1 MGIFHGIR
9 SWISNTG
16 NWLSCDSFCAWDR
29 FSIQGTNDHHNP
41 AQDESHDMAPSGPE
55 HTTSIFDYRD
65 RKMVCVVL
73 EPVRARCHLIV
84 CHILGT
90 LTVYAIPAG
99 SHIRSVV
106 QEWKRS
112 KLQLMRVVKVRG
124 AIRFKYRITATTI
137 TTPHDMC
144 SRALAGNPVTRRHQ
158 L

>member
-90 LTVYAIPAG
+90 LTVYAILAG

-112 KLQLMRVVKVRG
+112 KLQLMRVVIGSRHVG
-124 AIRFKYRITATTI
+124 YRESDIAATI
-137 TTPHDMC
+137 THPAC
-144 SRALAGNPVTRRHQ
+144 PC
-158 L
+158 

>member
-1 MGIFHGIR
+1 MRHVA
-9 SWISNTG
+9 
-16 NWLSCDSFCAWDR
+16 C
-29 FSIQGTNDHHNP
+29 
-41 AQDESHDMAPSGPE
+41 SGPG
-55 HTTSIFDYRD
+55 
-65 RKMVCVVL
+65 
-73 EPVRARCHLIV
+73 ARCHLIV

-124 AIRFKYRITATTI
+124 AIRFNIRITATTI

-144 SRALAGNPVTRRHQ
+144 SRALAGNPVTRHDT